1 MLNTEKLVDECVLRE
16 VALETLVEY
25 HWDGESEH
33 FYNSYKDRLDP
44 ECLPIYNEED
54 EDEDEEYNVEKEDA
68 KEADRN
74 DRINAKSLE
83 IANRPGN
90 EDMKEHIFYFILVL
104 KLKNYTMESG
114 WMAAQALSDYCWK
127 DEEEH
132 FYNMFQDKL
141 DPECYPIY
149 EIETEDLDDHFAQED
164 AVYAKWREI
173 AERPG
178 NDEMKTHIFYS
189 LMVLTAC

>member
-1 MLNTEKLVDECVLRE
+1 MNTLDKFIDESELRE
-16 VALETLVEY
+16 LALETLVEY
-25 HWDGESEH
+25 NWDGESEH
-33 FYNSYKDRLDP
+33 FYQSFKDRLDG
-44 ECLPIYNEED
+44 ECLPILN
-54 EDEDEEYNVEKEDA
+54 EDEEKEDE
-68 KEADRN
+68 KKADRYA
-74 DRINAKSLE
+74 RINAKSRE
-83 IANRPGN
+83 IAERPEN
-90 EDMKEHIFYFILVL
+90 KDMKDHIFYSLLVL
-104 KLKNYTMESG
+104 KMDGVTGESS
-114 WMAAQALSDYCWK
+114 WIASQMLSDYNWE